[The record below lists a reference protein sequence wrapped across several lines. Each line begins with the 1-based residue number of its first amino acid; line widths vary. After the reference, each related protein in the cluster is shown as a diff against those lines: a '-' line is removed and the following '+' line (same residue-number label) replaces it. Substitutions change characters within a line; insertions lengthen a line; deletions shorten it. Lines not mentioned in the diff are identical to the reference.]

1 MPIRLFVYGT
11 LKQGFPNH
19 HLNGGHR
26 VAGTFRTHLRFPLL
40 VVRLPNEDRAPW
52 LVQQPGAGFQ
62 VSGQVFEVDD
72 AALPAIDALEEVGL
86 PTGYVRDRILLED
99 AADPARRLQ
108 AHAYLKPPHHLQHCL
123 AHEGPFAEYT
133 LALAQ
138 GYWLRAAGL
147 SVGDDSGRFAPG
159 RPVPDAG

>member
-1 MPIRLFVYGT
+1 MPIQLFVYGT

-19 HLNGGHR
+19 HLNGGRR
-26 VAGTFRTHLRFPLL
+26 VPGAFRTHLRFPLL

-52 LVQQPGAGFQ
+52 LMQQPGTGFQ

-86 PTGYVRDRILLED
+86 PTGYVRARILLED

-108 AHAYLKPPHHLQHCL
+108 AHAYLKPPHHLQQCL
-123 AHEGPFAEYT
+123 AQEGPFAEYT
-133 LALAQ
+133 LALAH
-138 GYWLRAAGL
+138 GYWLRAADADPRL
-147 SVGDDSGRFAPG
+147 THRHPAHPAP
-159 RPVPDAG
+159 

>member
-19 HLNGGHR
+19 HLNGGQR
-26 VAGTFRTHLRFPLL
+26 IPGTFRTHLRFPLL

-52 LVQQPGAGFQ
+52 LMQQPGAGFQ

-86 PTGYVRDRILLED
+86 PTGYVRECILLED
-99 AADPARRLQ
+99 AADPARQMQ
-108 AHAYLKPPHHLQHCL
+108 AHAYLKPTHHLQHCL
-123 AHEGPFAEYT
+123 AHEGPFAAYT
-133 LALAQ
+133 LALAE

-147 SVGDDSGRFAPG
+147 SVGDDNGPLACG
-159 RPVPDAG
+159 RPSPDAG